1 MEDRKDP
8 LQLGRCRIRI
18 LGYHTDNR
26 SISKLPIG
34 DLPWAYPAQPI
45 TSSAMSGVGQTPL
58 GPVEGTWVI
67 GYFRDGED
75 AQQPVFFATLGGIP
89 QELADNG
96 KGFNAPI
103 APRDEMAVLAE
114 FGAKSVDEFSKH
126 FKWDIDVKYEKLMKK
141 KTSPNEYI
149 GIAKISS
156 SQINSLIIELTDS
169 GATQEWVES
178 YVNYIGALKKLNEKI
193 TETIVVAN
201 LMNDND
207 NSNSINEIIAKIH
220 QLETE
225 SLDLIKK
232 SDNTRP

>member
-1 MEDRKDP
+1 MASKKGIGVTIAFLVGIVAASFLVYLIPEDTTMKIVVSDFGKY
-8 LQLGRCRIRI
+8 LDITKEKAI
-18 LGYHTDNR
+18 LESV
-26 SISKLPIG
+26 SI
-34 DLPWAYPAQPI
+34 
-45 TSSAMSGVGQTPL
+45 
-58 GPVEGTWVI
+58 
-67 GYFRDGED
+67 
-75 AQQPVFFATLGGIP
+75 
-89 QELADNG
+89 
-96 KGFNAPI
+96 
-103 APRDEMAVLAE
+103 DES
-114 FGAKSVDEFSKH
+114 F
-126 FKWDIDVKYEKLMKK
+126 EKLMEK

-149 GIAKISS
+149 GIAKVSS

-178 YVNYIGALKKLNEKI
+178 YVNYIDALKKLNEKI

-201 LMNDND
+201 LMNGDD

>member
-1 MEDRKDP
+1 MASKKGIGVTIAFLVGVVAASFLVYLIPEDTTMKIVVSDFEKY
-8 LQLGRCRIRI
+8 LDITKEKAMLESV
-18 LGYHTDNR
+18 
-26 SISKLPIG
+26 SI
-34 DLPWAYPAQPI
+34 
-45 TSSAMSGVGQTPL
+45 
-58 GPVEGTWVI
+58 
-67 GYFRDGED
+67 
-75 AQQPVFFATLGGIP
+75 
-89 QELADNG
+89 
-96 KGFNAPI
+96 
-103 APRDEMAVLAE
+103 DES
-114 FGAKSVDEFSKH
+114 F
-126 FKWDIDVKYEKLMKK
+126 EKLMEKK
-141 KTSPNEYI
+141 MSPNEYI

-201 LMNDND
+201 LMNDDD
-207 NSNSINEIIAKIH
+207 NSNSINEIIAEIH

>member
-1 MEDRKDP
+1 MASKKGIGVTIAFLVGIVAASFLVYLIPEDTEMKIVVSDFEKY
-8 LQLGRCRIRI
+8 L
-18 LGYHTDNR
+18 D
-26 SISKLPIG
+26 
-34 DLPWAYPAQPI
+34 I
-45 TSSAMSGVGQTPL
+45 TKEKSTLESVG
-58 GPVEGTWVI
+58 I
-67 GYFRDGED
+67 
-75 AQQPVFFATLGGIP
+75 
-89 QELADNG
+89 
-96 KGFNAPI
+96 
-103 APRDEMAVLAE
+103 DES
-114 FGAKSVDEFSKH
+114 F
-126 FKWDIDVKYEKLMKK
+126 EKLMERKM
-141 KTSPNEYI
+141 SPNEYI
-149 GIAKISS
+149 GIAKVSS

-201 LMNDND
+201 LMNGDD